1 MLDLIP
7 RHISKIP
14 MFLEFSNLPF
24 FLEKLV
30 ILNRGTLIRNRGT
43 ATPIQGTVIRNGV
56 AVIPNQET
64 VIRNR
69 GTVIPNWGIFF

>member
-1 MLDLIP
+1 
-7 RHISKIP
+7 
-14 MFLEFSNLPF
+14 MFLEFSNSP
-24 FLEKLV
+24 LEKLV

-56 AVIPNQET
+56 AIIPNQET

-69 GTVIPNWGIFF
+69 GTVIPNRGIFF